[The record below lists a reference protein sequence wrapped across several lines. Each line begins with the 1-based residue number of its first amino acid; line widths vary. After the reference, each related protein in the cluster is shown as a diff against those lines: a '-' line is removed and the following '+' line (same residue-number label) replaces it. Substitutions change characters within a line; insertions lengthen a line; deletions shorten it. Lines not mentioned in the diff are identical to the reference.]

1 MRISERIHAA
11 WREVEDIL
19 TAATGPILIAASALA
34 AADIFSNHAFSSQ
47 YPWIPAAWAV
57 ARAVAV
63 TIWLGIAWEFYL
75 TGRERG
81 AGGWWLLLA
90 LALFGV
96 DLQTALLFAIQ
107 DEHLATVGSIPL
119 VTIPA
124 VYWAFEQAVLGV
136 VLIAVHRSID
146 HNTQA
151 THHAA
156 TGVTQR
162 APARLTAQAAPDVA
176 VIERPAP
183 VARRAYLASQPAPI
197 TMQTDEDDEDVGM
210 ALEMVSDEQGMT
222 RHTPKEQRQQRRDA
236 GRLTPTAELRAQK
249 LVDELLRRQR
259 ADENKMT
266 LDDIEDFLDVSR
278 GTAVKDR
285 QEAYRQLG
293 WPMPGA
299 KNKKPAKRPRKRPSF
314 EV

>member
-57 ARAVAV
+57 ARALAV

-151 THHAA
+151 AHQATRHAA

-162 APARLTAQAAPDVA
+162 APARLTAQAAPDAQVAA
-176 VIERPAP
+176 VIERSAP

-197 TMQTDEDDEDVGM
+197 TMQTEQDDEDVGM
-210 ALEMVSDEQGMT
+210 TLELVSDKDTSGLS
-222 RHTPKEQRQQRRDA
+222 RQPTGQPRKRRRDA
-236 GRLTPTAELRAQK
+236 GSRGGAAEERVTRLMEELRTRPA
-249 LVDELLRRQR
+249 
-259 ADENKMT
+259 MT
-266 LDDIEDFLDVSR
+266 IDDVEDFLNVSR
-278 GTAVKDR
+278 GTAVQDR
-285 QEAYRQLG
+285 REARRRLD
-293 WPMPGA
+293 A
-299 KNKKPAKRPRKRPSF
+299 ESTSKRPRKRPSS

>member
-34 AADIFSNHAFSSQ
+34 AADIFSNHVFSNQ
-47 YPWIPAAWAV
+47 YPWIPAAWAA
-57 ARAVAV
+57 ARALAV

-81 AGGWWLLLA
+81 AGGWWLILA

-146 HNTQA
+146 HNTQQ
-151 THHAA
+151 TRHAE
-156 TGVTQR
+156 TQVTVRQ
-162 APARLTAQAAPDVA
+162 PARLNLQATPPDV

-197 TMQTDEDDEDVGM
+197 TTEEDAEAGMTLEFVTDEQEAAEPG
-210 ALEMVSDEQGMT
+210 LSRQSRT
-222 RHTPKEQRQQRRDA
+222 RTQARKRRRDA
-236 GRLTPTAELRAQK
+236 GSRGGAAEDRVTRLLGELRVRPA
-249 LVDELLRRQR
+249 
-259 ADENKMT
+259 MT
-266 LDDIEDFLDVSR
+266 IDDVEEFLNVSR
-278 GTAVKDR
+278 GTAVQDR
-285 QEAYRQLG
+285 REARRRLD
-293 WPMPGA
+293 A
-299 KNKKPAKRPRKRPSF
+299 ESASKRPHKRPQQRPPS

>member
-57 ARAVAV
+57 ARALAV

-151 THHAA
+151 AHQATRHAA
-156 TGVTQR
+156 TGVTQL
-162 APARLTAQAAPDVA
+162 APARLTAQAAPDAQVAA
-176 VIERPAP
+176 VIERSAP

-197 TMQTDEDDEDVGM
+197 TMQTEQDDEDVGM
-210 ALEMVSDEQGMT
+210 TLELVSDE
-222 RHTPKEQRQQRRDA
+222 PDASLSRQPTGQPRKRRRDA
-236 GRLTPTAELRAQK
+236 GSRGGAAEERVTRLMEELRTRPA
-249 LVDELLRRQR
+249 
-259 ADENKMT
+259 MT
-266 LDDIEDFLDVSR
+266 IDDVEDFLNVSR
-278 GTAVKDR
+278 GTAVQDR
-285 QEAYRQLG
+285 REARRRLD
-293 WPMPGA
+293 A
-299 KNKKPAKRPRKRPSF
+299 ESTSKRPRKRPSS

>member
-1 MRISERIHAA
+1 MRISERIHAV

-57 ARAVAV
+57 ARALAV

-146 HNTQA
+146 HNTQQLQTRRTA
-151 THHAA
+151 SE
-156 TGVTQR
+156 VTSL
-162 APARLTAQAAPDVA
+162 APARHNLQAAQESTA

-197 TMQTDEDDEDVGM
+197 TTDEDMREDVGM
-210 ALEMVSDEQGMT
+210 RLELVSDEQESQETGLS
-222 RHTPKEQRQQRRDA
+222 RQPRKRRRDA
-236 GRLTPTAELRAQK
+236 GSRGGAAEGRVTRLMGELRTRPA
-249 LVDELLRRQR
+249 
-259 ADENKMT
+259 MT
-266 LDDIEDFLDVSR
+266 IEDVEEFLNVSR
-278 GTAVKDR
+278 GTAVQDR
-285 QEAYRQLG
+285 REARRRLDEE
-293 WPMPGA
+293 
-299 KNKKPAKRPRKRPSF
+299 KPVKRSRKRPESP
-314 EV
+314 ESDV

>member
-57 ARAVAV
+57 ARALAV

-151 THHAA
+151 AHQATRHAA

-162 APARLTAQAAPDVA
+162 APARLTAQAAPDAQVAA
-176 VIERPAP
+176 VIERSAP

-197 TMQTDEDDEDVGM
+197 TMQDDEDVGM
-210 ALEMVSDEQGMT
+210 TLELVSDEPDASLSRQPTGQGSGQP
-222 RHTPKEQRQQRRDA
+222 RKRRRDA
-236 GRLTPTAELRAQK
+236 GSRGGAAEERVTRLMEELRTRPA
-249 LVDELLRRQR
+249 
-259 ADENKMT
+259 MT
-266 LDDIEDFLDVSR
+266 IDDVEDFLNVSR
-278 GTAVKDR
+278 GTAVQDR
-285 QEAYRQLG
+285 REARRRLD
-293 WPMPGA
+293 A
-299 KNKKPAKRPRKRPSF
+299 ESTSKRPRKRPSS